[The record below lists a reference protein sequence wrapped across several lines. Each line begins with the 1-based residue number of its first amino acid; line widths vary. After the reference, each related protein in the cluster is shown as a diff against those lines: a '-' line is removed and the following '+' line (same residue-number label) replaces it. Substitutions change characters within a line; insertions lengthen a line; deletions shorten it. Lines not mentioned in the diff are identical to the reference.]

1 MVSEWKKKSKADSDG
16 TFGEAKLRQSPA
28 TIILIV
34 VTCLVTAMQL
44 LLAALSDKWD
54 VQALLAVSPTWFS
67 QNEWWRPFTANLVH
81 YYGLPHL
88 LINMY
93 GLSMAGPP
101 VERAIGP
108 PRFVGIYVLSGF
120 ATMVAES
127 ACARWCSGAS
137 GALLGV
143 CAAFFVH
150 ALVDSLR
157 SQSAHGSLRQ
167 AALLSAAWLLSGPI
181 LNSIF
186 GLDIRNTCHL
196 VGFITGLVLGMGT
209 YVERRGRP
217 DVNCE
222 RR

>member
-16 TFGEAKLRQSPA
+16 TFGKAKLRQSPA
-28 TIILIV
+28 TITLIV
-34 VTCLVTAMQL
+34 VTCLVTAVHL
-44 LLAALSDKWD
+44 LLAALSDEWD
-54 VQALLAVSPTWFS
+54 LQALLAVSPTWFT

-101 VERAIGP
+101 VERAIGAL
-108 PRFVGIYVLSGF
+108 RFVGIYVLSGF
-120 ATMVAES
+120 AAMVAES
-127 ACARWCSGAS
+127 ARGHWCSGAS
-137 GALLGV
+137 GALLGI

-150 ALVDSLR
+150 ALIESR
-157 SQSAHGSLRQ
+157 SSRSAHGSLRI

-209 YVERRGRP
+209 YVERRRRP
-217 DVNCE
+217 VAN
-222 RR
+222 